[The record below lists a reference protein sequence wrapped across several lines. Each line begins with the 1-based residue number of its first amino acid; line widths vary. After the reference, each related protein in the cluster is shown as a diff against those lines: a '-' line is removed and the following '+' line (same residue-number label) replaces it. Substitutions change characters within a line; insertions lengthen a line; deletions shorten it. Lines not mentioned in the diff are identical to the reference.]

1 MAKQVTM
8 TKISTS
14 RKLAGGQPICM
25 YTFVI
30 GAGKKTTSETRH
42 MTEAQAAMHKR
53 VIAG

>member
-1 MAKQVTM
+1 MAQQVTM

-14 RKLAGGQPICM
+14 NKLVGTQPICM
-25 YTFVI
+25 YTFVV

-53 VIAG
+53 VLVG